1 MRLGAFL
8 IYNLL
13 PRASDEAIGAMNEV
27 NLYI

>member
-13 PRASDEAIGAMNEV
+13 PRARDEAIGAMNEV
-27 NLYI
+27 NLYV